1 LHLDTYDLQK
11 RKVSQ
16 FAGTDRETHAHTPII
31 EKLKVAS
38 FEERMGGHIRAI
50 GELSGEI
57 LTDQVND
64 LFARPKRA
72 PRMKSTRMVI
82 SLLPASK

>member
-1 LHLDTYDLQK
+1 MIF
-11 RKVSQ
+11 RKEKSVSSQ
-16 FAGTDRETHAHTPII
+16 ELTAKLTPII

-38 FEERMGGHIRAI
+38 FEERMGGHIRGI

-57 LTDQVND
+57 MTDQVND

-72 PRMKSTRMVI
+72 GSTHEVDANGH
-82 SLLPASK
+82 LLLAGVEVS